1 MNGSRAFVAVLSLLA
16 CFVPV
21 AALEKP
27 DVTYKIFQFP
37 ADRIPRVDG
46 NADDWAMVPEHDL
59 AGAAARNQ
67 SGSGLRFNPDGPTV
81 QRVKLYRYR

>member
-1 MNGSRAFVAVLSLLA
+1 MLHEWAPGLASFTPRTPGPDIAGLATVEAGRFESGRWIPTRQLRGNDVLL
-16 CFVPV
+16 
-21 AALEKP
+21 
-27 DVTYKIFQFP
+27 DY
-37 ADRIPRVDG
+37 
-46 NADDWAMVPEHDL
+46 DL